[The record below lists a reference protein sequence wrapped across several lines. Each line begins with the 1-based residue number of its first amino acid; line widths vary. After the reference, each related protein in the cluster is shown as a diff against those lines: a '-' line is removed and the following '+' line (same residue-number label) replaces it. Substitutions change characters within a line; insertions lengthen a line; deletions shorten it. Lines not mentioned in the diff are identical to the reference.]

1 MSAETDFDAHD
12 AAERR
17 AELENAVY
25 TITNSEGRVNMMRD
39 AFDTLGDSNNL
50 MICKELLDR
59 IKKLKGD

>member
-1 MSAETDFDAHD
+1 MSAESDFDAHD
-12 AAERR
+12 SAERK

-25 TITNSEGRVNMMRD
+25 TITNSEARIEMMVV
-39 AFDTLGDSNNL
+39 AFDTLGDSYHL